1 MTAPLSKNNTI
12 RATAGELSQ
21 EKQKRQAAR
30 LPVASNGLL
39 TVLKLIV
46 VAFTGS
52 ASVFAEVINSA
63 GDLLGS
69 TVSYATVRVADEPPD
84 ETHTYGHGKYENLSG
99 VFIGLLI
106 VVGAA
111 ASFYEG
117 LHRLIV
123 GAPAPQTTWAIA
135 VMTLSALIN
144 AGVSSRLLAVGKK
157 LDSPALVADGKHL
170 RTDILTSGTA
180 LAGLVATRVTHRPW
194 IDPAAALLLSVFV
207 FWIGVQIAFDAVRM
221 LTDVALPED
230 EEQLLRETLDL
241 EPRVLGYHKLR
252 TRKAGAH
259 RHIDVHIQ
267 IDDANSF
274 IAAHDYSEELEEKLR
289 ATLPNLHPIIHIEPY
304 EAEAKHQEEESA
316 EDKSKSAL

>member
-1 MTAPLSKNNTI
+1 M
-12 RATAGELSQ
+12 
-21 EKQKRQAAR
+21 
-30 LPVASNGLL
+30 
-39 TVLKLIV
+39 
-46 VAFTGS
+46 VAFSGS

-69 TVSYATVRVADEPPD
+69 TVSYATVRAADEPPD

-106 VVGAA
+106 VGGAA
-111 ASFYEG
+111 AAFYEG

-135 VMTLSALIN
+135 VMTVSALIN
-144 AGVSSRLLAVGKK
+144 AGVSARLLASGPKAG
-157 LDSPALVADGKHL
+157 LPRALVADGKHL
-170 RTDILTSGTA
+170 RTDILTSCTA
-180 LAGLVATRVTHRPW
+180 LAGLVATRLTHRAW
-194 IDPAAALLLSVFV
+194 IDPAAALVLSVLV

-221 LTDVALPED
+221 LTDVALPEG

-259 RHIDVHIQ
+259 RHIDVHVQ

-304 EAEAKHQEEESA
+304 EAEVRSIRRRRNPHSSNEAHV
-316 EDKSKSAL
+316 LCLNL